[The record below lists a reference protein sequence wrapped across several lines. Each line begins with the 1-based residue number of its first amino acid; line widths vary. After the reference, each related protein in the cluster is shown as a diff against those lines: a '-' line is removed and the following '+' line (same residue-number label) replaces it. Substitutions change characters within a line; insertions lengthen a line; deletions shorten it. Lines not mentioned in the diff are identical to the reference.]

1 MSSDWK
7 PSRTPLFGIA
17 LIPPRSPVAE
27 TTGRRA
33 AEVPPGGESSEA
45 AAEPPTTRLA
55 VSSSCGWTA
64 VAESASSPVSI
75 AVVTGRSPELWPERW
90 LHPNERLRIARL
102 LPYAMRESLA
112 VVTAARRALASAW
125 RMPAPA
131 LACFDL
137 SPLLD
142 GVQSLRL
149 GDWTVQRVPAPAG
162 VHVAAAAPGAG
173 WTYSLLPRPRAAEAR
188 QPESGAALDSPLP
201 EC

>member
-7 PSRTPLFGIA
+7 PRRAPLFGIA
-17 LIPPRSPVAE
+17 LIPPRSPVVE

-33 AEVPPGGESSEA
+33 AEVPPGGELPEA
-45 AAEPPTTRLA
+45 AAEPPATRLA

-75 AVVTGRSPELWPERW
+75 AVVAGRSPELWPERW

-102 LPYAMRESLA
+102 LPYARRESLA
-112 VVTAARRALASAW
+112 VITAVRRALAAAW

-142 GVQSLRL
+142 GVQSLRV

-162 VHVAAAAPGAG
+162 IQVAAAAPGAG
-173 WTYSLLPRPRAAEAR
+173 WTYSLLPRPRTAEAT
-188 QPESGAALDSPLP
+188 QPESGAALGFPVP